1 MKKMK
6 WLYVLLATFLL
17 TSCGTLMQPYQ
28 MDSKMKDIELGMT
41 KKKVISILGKD
52 FESAGAR
59 MTSEGSIETISYK
72 TASMTENTEGY
83 YLLSFKDGKLVE
95 WFKEKYPDTQPP
107 ALIDANDNVQIRQM
121 PGGICLISFTVINLF
136 RYMYPVETDRMT
148 VILNL
153 RFPTSFSV
161 RFDVIHK

>member
-1 MKKMK
+1 MA
-6 WLYVLLATFLL
+6 VCTTGTFLL

-95 WFKEKYPDTQPP
+95 WFKEKYPVHNHQ
-107 ALIDANDNVQIRQM
+107 
-121 PGGICLISFTVINLF
+121 
-136 RYMYPVETDRMT
+136 
-148 VILNL
+148 
-153 RFPTSFSV
+153 
-161 RFDVIHK
+161 H

>member
-1 MKKMK
+1 MSYMYMIYLSLDQLYISLPKDIKKNGLFSQNIITFVMCLLTIKTKEYMKKIK
-6 WLYVLLATFLL
+6 WMYVLLATFLL

-95 WFKEKYPDTQPP
+95 WFKEKYPVHNHQ
-107 ALIDANDNVQIRQM
+107 
-121 PGGICLISFTVINLF
+121 
-136 RYMYPVETDRMT
+136 
-148 VILNL
+148 
-153 RFPTSFSV
+153 
-161 RFDVIHK
+161 H

>member
-52 FESAGAR
+52 FEKG
-59 MTSEGSIETISYK
+59 
-72 TASMTENTEGY
+72 
-83 YLLSFKDGKLVE
+83 L
-95 WFKEKYPDTQPP
+95 
-107 ALIDANDNVQIRQM
+107 
-121 PGGICLISFTVINLF
+121 
-136 RYMYPVETDRMT
+136 
-148 VILNL
+148 
-153 RFPTSFSV
+153 
-161 RFDVIHK
+161 

>member
-6 WLYVLLATFLL
+6 WLYVLLAIFLL

-95 WFKEKYPDTQPP
+95 WFKEKYPVHNHQ
-107 ALIDANDNVQIRQM
+107 
-121 PGGICLISFTVINLF
+121 
-136 RYMYPVETDRMT
+136 
-148 VILNL
+148 
-153 RFPTSFSV
+153 
-161 RFDVIHK
+161 H

>member
-1 MKKMK
+1 MK

-83 YLLSFKDGKLVE
+83 YLLSFKDGNWLSGLRKNIRYTTTSTNCR
-95 WFKEKYPDTQPP
+95 KRQCTNK
-107 ALIDANDNVQIRQM
+107 ADASGHLPYLFYGYKPFSIHV
-121 PGGICLISFTVINLF
+121 PG
-136 RYMYPVETDRMT
+136 
-148 VILNL
+148 
-153 RFPTSFSV
+153 
-161 RFDVIHK
+161 

>member
-59 MTSEGSIETISYK
+59 MTSYK

-95 WFKEKYPDTQPP
+95 WFKEKYPVHNHQ
-107 ALIDANDNVQIRQM
+107 
-121 PGGICLISFTVINLF
+121 
-136 RYMYPVETDRMT
+136 
-148 VILNL
+148 
-153 RFPTSFSV
+153 
-161 RFDVIHK
+161 H

>member
-1 MKKMK
+1 MKKIK
-6 WLYVLLATFLL
+6 WMYVLLATFLL

-28 MDSKMKDIELGMT
+28 MHSKMKDIELGMT

-95 WFKEKYPDTQPP
+95 WFKEKYPVHNHQ
-107 ALIDANDNVQIRQM
+107 
-121 PGGICLISFTVINLF
+121 
-136 RYMYPVETDRMT
+136 
-148 VILNL
+148 
-153 RFPTSFSV
+153 
-161 RFDVIHK
+161 H

>member
-59 MTSEGSIETISYK
+59 MTSEGC
-72 TASMTENTEGY
+72 
-83 YLLSFKDGKLVE
+83 LLYTSDVA
-95 WFKEKYPDTQPP
+95 DD
-107 ALIDANDNVQIRQM
+107 LIYGRV
-121 PGGICLISFTVINLF
+121 L
-136 RYMYPVETDRMT
+136 PVKFQRRK
-148 VILNL
+148 IG
-153 RFPTSFSV
+153 
-161 RFDVIHK
+161 

>member
-28 MDSKMKDIELGMT
+28 MDSKMKNIELGMT

-59 MTSEGSIETISYK
+59 ISYK

-95 WFKEKYPDTQPP
+95 WFKEKYPVHNHQ
-107 ALIDANDNVQIRQM
+107 
-121 PGGICLISFTVINLF
+121 
-136 RYMYPVETDRMT
+136 
-148 VILNL
+148 
-153 RFPTSFSV
+153 
-161 RFDVIHK
+161 H

>member
-28 MDSKMKDIELGMT
+28 MDSKMKD
-41 KKKVISILGKD
+41 ISILGKD

-95 WFKEKYPDTQPP
+95 WFEEKYPVHNHQ
-107 ALIDANDNVQIRQM
+107 
-121 PGGICLISFTVINLF
+121 
-136 RYMYPVETDRMT
+136 
-148 VILNL
+148 
-153 RFPTSFSV
+153 
-161 RFDVIHK
+161 H

>member
-1 MKKMK
+1 MSYMYMIYLSLDQLYISLPKDIKKERTIFTKYHSFVMCLLTIKTKEYMKKIK
-6 WLYVLLATFLL
+6 WMYVLLATFLL

-95 WFKEKYPDTQPP
+95 WFKEKYPVHNHQ
-107 ALIDANDNVQIRQM
+107 
-121 PGGICLISFTVINLF
+121 
-136 RYMYPVETDRMT
+136 
-148 VILNL
+148 
-153 RFPTSFSV
+153 
-161 RFDVIHK
+161 H